1 MKLSGNLMDV
11 FVSDVLQRNNIKE
24 KQKAVSPEQKR
35 KLREVVEDLQQQVN
49 QFLFNQMPDR
59 QNEDEDQKPNKTRR
73 KKGN

>member
-59 QNEDEDQKPNKTRR
+59 QNEDEDQEPNKTRR
-73 KKGN
+73 QKGN